1 VDRLLSVLE
10 DVETPVRLMGL
21 ALFAF
26 LFAFLFVRAL
36 WTAESSS
43 VRSAR
48 WLLARVGPTAALLL
62 FLVATLNSLVNP
74 LGIYSTRLFEP
85 LVLHSRTEKMRLYRA
100 AQPPPEFVV
109 LGRSSSFTMSP
120 V

>member
-26 LFAFLFVRAL
+26 LFVRAL
-36 WTAESSS
+36 RTAESPK

-48 WLLARVGPTAALLL
+48 WLLARVGLAAALLL
-62 FLVATLNSLVNP
+62 FLVATLNYLVNP
-74 LGIYSTRLFEP
+74 LGIYATRLFEP